1 MAQPIL
7 QVNQLV
13 KQFSHQTVL
22 DGLSFSIYPQ
32 EKVAIIGSS
41 GSGKT
46 TLMSLL
52 MKLKQPDSG
61 KIMIQSQSIKEYTQ
75 RKIYAQ
81 KIGMLNQ
88 QYDLIEELP
97 VLQNVLCGHLND
109 WSFTKALKSF
119 IRPKDTT
126 VALQALEQVGL
137 EEKATQLTYHL
148 SGGEKQR
155 VALAR
160 LLVQQPTIV
169 LVDEPTSSLDPARS
183 HDILSLITRLTEEQ
197 NQTLIASMHSIEY
210 VKQYFDRVIGIRD
223 GQICFDGPTMELTQ
237 DAINQIYEL

>member
-61 KIMIQSQSIKEYTQ
+61 EIMIQAQSIKEYTQ

-137 EEKATQLTYHL
+137 EEKAAQLTYHL

-210 VKQYFDRVIGIRD
+210 VKQYFDRVIGIKD

-237 DAINQIYEL
+237 DVINQIYEL

>member
-61 KIMIQSQSIKEYTQ
+61 EIMIQSQSIKEYTQ

-119 IRPKDTT
+119 IHPKDTT

-137 EEKATQLTYHL
+137 EEKAAQLTYHL

-210 VKQYFDRVIGIRD
+210 VKQYFDRVIGIKD
-223 GQICFDGPTMELTQ
+223 GQICFDGPTMKLTQ

>member
-13 KQFSHQTVL
+13 KQFGHQTVL

-61 KIMIQSQSIKEYTQ
+61 EIMIQAQSIKEYTQ

-137 EEKATQLTYHL
+137 REKAAQLTYHL

-210 VKQYFDRVIGIRD
+210 VKQYFDRVIGIKD
-223 GQICFDGPTMELTQ
+223 GQICFDGPTMKLTH
-237 DAINQIYEL
+237 DVIKQIYEL

>member
-13 KQFSHQTVL
+13 KQFGHQTVL

-46 TLMSLL
+46 TLMSML

-61 KIMIQSQSIKEYTQ
+61 EIMIQAQSIKEYTQ

-137 EEKATQLTYHL
+137 REKAVQLTYHL

-210 VKQYFDRVIGIRD
+210 VKQYFDRVIGIKD
-223 GQICFDGPTMELTQ
+223 GQICFDGPTMKLTH
-237 DAINQIYEL
+237 DVIKQIYEL

>member
-61 KIMIQSQSIKEYTQ
+61 EIMIQSQSIKEYTQ

-137 EEKATQLTYHL
+137 EEKAAQLTYHL

-210 VKQYFDRVIGIRD
+210 VKQYFDRVIGIKD

-237 DAINQIYEL
+237 DVINQIYEL

>member
-13 KQFSHQTVL
+13 KQFGYQTVL

-61 KIMIQSQSIKEYTQ
+61 EIMIQAQSIKEYTQ

-81 KIGMLNQ
+81 K
-88 QYDLIEELP
+88 
-97 VLQNVLCGHLND
+97 
-109 WSFTKALKSF
+109 
-119 IRPKDTT
+119 
-126 VALQALEQVGL
+126 
-137 EEKATQLTYHL
+137 
-148 SGGEKQR
+148 
-155 VALAR
+155 
-160 LLVQQPTIV
+160 LV
-169 LVDEPTSSLDPARS
+169 
-183 HDILSLITRLTEEQ
+183 
-197 NQTLIASMHSIEY
+197 
-210 VKQYFDRVIGIRD
+210 
-223 GQICFDGPTMELTQ
+223 C
-237 DAINQIYEL
+237 